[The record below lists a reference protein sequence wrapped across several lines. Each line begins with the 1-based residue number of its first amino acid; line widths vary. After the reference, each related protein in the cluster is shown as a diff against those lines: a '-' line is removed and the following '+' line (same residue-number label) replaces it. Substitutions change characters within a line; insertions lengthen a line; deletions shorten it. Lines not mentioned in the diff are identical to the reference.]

1 MHYCL
6 MFLSKDFPTDAVI
19 NAAMKPFSDDVVYKD
34 ADEEGTNI
42 VYPAFTWDWWQVGGR
57 YNGKLKLKY
66 DPNDDT
72 SEYRW
77 MFVSK
82 QTRVKRL
89 FRSYLLEDLM
99 GAKKPP
105 FFWEDEYIA
114 SMGTRDGYLYVD
126 GGKIADMLNFKEE
139 CTRCFC
145 YLDTDGNAYAREI
158 WNDNHKWVEDAEFED
173 KVKVACEGKT
183 DGYVV
188 FIDIHD

>member
-6 MFLSKDFPTDAVI
+6 MFLSNEFPTDAVI
-19 NAAMKPFSDDVVYKD
+19 EKALKPFNSEDFWALHEDDENCEQPV
-34 ADEEGTNI
+34 
-42 VYPAFTWDWWQVGGR
+42 FTWDWWQVGGR

-66 DPNDDT
+66 DPDDDT

-77 MFVSK
+77 MFVAK
-82 QTRVKRL
+82 QPRTKRL
-89 FRSYLLEDLM
+89 FRSYLLEAFM
-99 GAKKPP
+99 ETKMAP
-105 FFWEDEYIA
+105 FFREDDYIA

-139 CTRCFC
+139 CTKCFC
-145 YLDTDGNAYAREI
+145 YLDTDGNAYACRT
-158 WNDNHKWVEDAEFED
+158 WSNHKWVEDTSFKD
-173 KVKVACEGKT
+173 KVKSACENRT